1 MTSEHLNSQPLQ
13 SPAAIPPRTSS
24 NGVVTGSNAIKH
36 QNLGSISE
44 AEWMSS
50 SKQRK
55 QLGTT
60 SKHGRNRSSFDW
72 NMAKDSLWSQEKDHI
87 LMGPY
92 DYLTQQ
98 PGKDIRK
105 QMITAFNAWLNVPEA
120 SLAIITK
127 VVAMLHTASLL

>member
-1 MTSEHLNSQPLQ
+1 MTSEHLHNQSLQ
-13 SPAAIPPRTSS
+13 SPTAIPPRTSS
-24 NGVVTGSNAIKH
+24 TGVVSGGSAIKH
-36 QNLGSISE
+36 PNLGSISE
-44 AEWMSS
+44 SEWMSS
-50 SKQRK
+50 SKKK
-55 QLGTT
+55 QLSTT

-72 NMAKDSLWSQEKDHI
+72 TMAKDSLWSQEKEHI

-105 QMITAFNAWLNVPEA
+105 QMITAFNALLNVPEA

-127 VVAMLHTASLL
+127 VVTMLHTASLL

>member
-1 MTSEHLNSQPLQ
+1 VS
-13 SPAAIPPRTSS
+13 
-24 NGVVTGSNAIKH
+24 GGSAIKH
-36 QNLGSISE
+36 PNLGSISE
-44 AEWMSS
+44 SEWMSS
-50 SKQRK
+50 SKKK
-55 QLGTT
+55 QLSTT

-72 NMAKDSLWSQEKDHI
+72 TMAKDSLWSQEKEHI

-105 QMITAFNAWLNVPEA
+105 QMITAFNALLNVPEA

-127 VVAMLHTASLL
+127 VVTMLHTASLL